1 MVTLQIVR
9 SLRFK
14 TLAVNTNSPVFSV
27 VKLWKVSPN
36 FMLQYIFISLYHVLQ
51 NVCCI
56 CVDLIL
62 YFFHFTNLIET

>member
-36 FMLQYIFISLYHVLQ
+36 IIIHNVFICLQHVLQ
-51 NVCCI
+51 NVCCFL
-56 CVDLIL
+56 LI
-62 YFFHFTNLIET
+62 